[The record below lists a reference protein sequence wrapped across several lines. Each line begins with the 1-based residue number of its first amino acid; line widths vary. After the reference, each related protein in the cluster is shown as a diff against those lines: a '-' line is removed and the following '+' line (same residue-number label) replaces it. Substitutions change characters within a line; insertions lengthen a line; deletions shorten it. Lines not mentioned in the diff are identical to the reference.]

1 MKNKP
6 RIPQQDRGM
15 QTREKIIIAALELFS
30 EKGYHSTNS
39 KEITARADVSI
50 GSFYAYFKD
59 KKELFIEAYKYY
71 DYVIEKGV
79 CDNVNDVSS
88 GKENVN
94 AWEKLREDFLSCKD
108 NREKL
113 KIIFT
118 NLIKTHNYYPGFTR
132 EIAVMRL
139 LDPDIKKA
147 IDDHEKSD
155 ISNMTE
161 LIMSMG
167 AYIRIKDVDVAA
179 NIIYHT
185 LEIICH
191 EIMSTPGMADRQERI
206 INEMTDMIYRYLF
219 EN

>member
-71 DYVIEKGV
+71 DYVIEKELS
-79 CDNVNDVSS
+79 DNINEASS
-88 GKENVN
+88 GQESINP
-94 AWEKLREDFLSCKD
+94 WEKLKKDFLSCKN

-113 KIIFT
+113 KIILT
-118 NLIKTHNYYPGFTR
+118 NLIKTHSYYPGFGR
-132 EIAVMRL
+132 EVTVMRL

-155 ISNMTE
+155 ISNMTD
-161 LIMSMG
+161 LIKSMG

-185 LEIICH
+185 LEMICH
-191 EIMSTPGMADRQERI
+191 ETQSILDMEDRQERI